1 MTADKNN
8 TSRAVNNRNV
18 IEIDLK
24 ELSIVLITNWLYLL
38 ISAILAALIG
48 FGLRLFMISPAY
60 ESNALL
66 YVLNKS
72 TSITSFADLQT
83 GASLTQDYLIVT
95 KGRPVLEKVID
106 YLSLPE
112 TYEDLEDKVE
122 VNNPANT
129 RFIEVVV
136 KDKDPERAKI
146 ICDQIADV
154 AASFIAEKMDQ
165 DPPNIV
171 QYGYSD
177 GEPVTHG
184 VLFFTAAGFAAGLII
199 EIMLLTL
206 VYVTND
212 DIVTPEDVETKVGIK
227 VLASLPKVE
236 SEDF

>member
-212 DIVTPEDVETKVGIK
+212 DIITPEDVETKVGIK

>member
-1 MTADKNN
+1 MSADKKN
-8 TSRAVNNRNV
+8 TKRAVTNRDV

-199 EIMLLTL
+199 EILLLTL

-212 DIVTPEDVETKVGIK
+212 DIITPEDVETKVGIK

-236 SEDF
+236 SEEF

>member
-199 EIMLLTL
+199 EILLLTL

-212 DIVTPEDVETKVGIK
+212 DIITPEDVETKVGIK

>member
-146 ICDQIADV
+146 ICNQIADV

-184 VLFFTAAGFAAGLII
+184 VLFFTVAGFAAGLII